1 MEVMAAGCPVVVSD
15 IPPHREVM
23 SGLEGVPLVPVG
35 DRAGFARE
43 IRRLREMP
51 AAERAALGER
61 CRTYVNERFALPRM
75 HEGYR
80 AVYSELAGAPR

>member
-1 MEVMAAGCPVVVSD
+1 MEVMAAGCPVVLSD
-15 IPPHREVM
+15 IPPHREVIRD
-23 SGLEGVPLVPVG
+23 LDGVPIVPVG

-51 AAERAALGER
+51 GAEREALGER
-61 CRTYVNERFALPRM
+61 YRAYARERFALQRM

-80 AVYSELAGAPR
+80 AVYAELAGARR